1 MMEITDRN
9 FVGRHKREPSDYVKY
24 RKKITKY
31 ARKKRREANKG
42 KNQEDTIG

>member
-24 RKKITKY
+24 RKKITTY
-31 ARKKRREANKG
+31 ARKKRREDQT
-42 KNQEDTIG
+42 QEKIKKIP